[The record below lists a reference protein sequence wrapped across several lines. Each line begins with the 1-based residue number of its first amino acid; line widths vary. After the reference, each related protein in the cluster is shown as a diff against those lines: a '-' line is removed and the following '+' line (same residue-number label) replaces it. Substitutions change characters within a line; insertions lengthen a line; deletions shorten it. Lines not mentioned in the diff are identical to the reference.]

1 MKDRLFWE
9 KYRPK
14 KLEGMILLPRIR
26 KFVQEGIKTNILFYG
41 TPGTGK
47 CVDPETNIT
56 VRDKRTGEIKE
67 IKIKDL
73 ISPDEP
79 QKEK

>member
-14 KLEGMILLPRIR
+14 KLEGVILLPRIR
-26 KFVQEGIKTNILFYG
+26 KFVQDGIKTNILFHG

-47 CVDPETNIT
+47 CVDGDTFIT
-56 VRDKRTGEIKE
+56 IRNKETGEIKE

-73 ISPDEP
+73 PGEP
-79 QKEK
+79 